1 MVILSN
7 NSSFMRCRL
16 EESIRRRTMLTRNL
30 LKNQERIEYCKET
43 DIVPALSKK
52 LQIPELHRFLLFVM
66 LWEPSFLEP

>member
-1 MVILSN
+1 
-7 NSSFMRCRL
+7 
-16 EESIRRRTMLTRNL
+16 MLTRNL

-43 DIVPALSKK
+43 DNVPALSKK